1 VLAKTCFVVMAIGEQ
16 TVDGTAVTSASL
28 KSKYNDL
35 IKEAILKARPSLE
48 VVRADDVSLPGTITT
63 DIITRLMHSDYV
75 VADVT
80 FPNPN
85 VFYELGLRH
94 ACRTGT
100 IIIKDKAGPRVPFD
114 IAHLR
119 YVEYE
124 NTTAGLKTLS
134 TQLAGYFDHFERD
147 PVRPD
152 NHFQELAKLTS
163 YGFPNYQKAE
173 EMPPEMLAI
182 MGLIESPELMN
193 LIIRQQS
200 GEAIDQGDLL
210 KTFLNN
216 PKVVQPFLQAMV
228 KSGELSFSAPK
239 SPGQQRRVEQER

>member
-1 VLAKTCFVVMAIGEQ
+1 MAIGDQKSGAE
-16 TVDGTAVTSASL
+16 TITSDAL
-28 KSKYNDL
+28 KSKYDNL

-48 VVRADDVSLPGTITT
+48 VVRADDISLPGTITT

-124 NTTAGLKTLS
+124 NTTAGLRSLASQLS
-134 TQLAGYFDHFERD
+134 SYFDHFDRD
-147 PVRPD
+147 PLRPD
-152 NHFQELAKLTS
+152 NHFQELAKLTA
-163 YGFPNYQKAE
+163 YEFPHYKKDDSE
-173 EMPPEMLAI
+173 PPEMQAI
-182 MGLIESPELMN
+182 MGLMESPELVS
-193 LIIRQQS
+193 LILRQQA
-200 GEAIDQGDLL
+200 GEAIDQGELIRL
-210 KTFLNN
+210 FLSN
-216 PKVVQPFLQAMV
+216 PRVVQPLVQAMI
-228 KSGELSFSAPK
+228 KSGDISFAPNVPK
-239 SPGQQRRVEQER
+239 KVGRKR